1 VKDYEER
8 AAIADALGICKNIYN
23 NMEILDWDETAD
35 VLQAVT
41 GESWTGEEVRCVGE
55 RIVNAERLI
64 NARFGIGRAD
74 DRLPKRFLEEPAGP
88 PDSPSAGS
96 IIELEPMLDEYYAA
110 RGWDAKTGLPTE
122 AKLRELG
129 LEA

>member
-23 NMEILDWDETAD
+23 NMEILDWGETAE
-35 VLQAVT
+35 VLAAVT
-41 GESWTGEEVRCVGE
+41 GVPFTGEEVRRVGE

-64 NARFGIGRAD
+64 NARFGVGRKD
-74 DRLPKRFLEEPAGP
+74 DTLPKRFLEEPAGP

-96 IIELEPMLDEYYAA
+96 VVELESMLDEYYVA
-110 RGWDAKTGLPTE
+110 RGWDIETGLPTVD
-122 AKLRELG
+122 KLRELG